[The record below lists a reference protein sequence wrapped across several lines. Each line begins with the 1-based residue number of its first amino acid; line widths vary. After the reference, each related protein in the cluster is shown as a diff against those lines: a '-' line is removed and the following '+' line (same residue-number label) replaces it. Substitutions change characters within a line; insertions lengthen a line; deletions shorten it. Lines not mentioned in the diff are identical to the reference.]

1 MDSKSDYI
9 DISYGGC
16 ADMVSYILRRL
27 LLLIPILFLASVLV
41 FGMSHLSKT
50 DPALVMVGGKQTS
63 PEVLENIRVKYHL
76 NEPVWKQ
83 YLIWAGNAVKGDLG
97 ESFKMKQSVSG
108 MIAERLP
115 LTIQLVV
122 MSTII
127 TILLAIPLGI
137 IAAVKKNTWVDY
149 LASLISLVGVSSPVF
164 FTGVLAVM
172 LFSYKLDLL
181 PAFGT
186 GDNFMENFKYLLL
199 PSLALG
205 INMLALS
212 SRITR
217 SEMIEALGTNYIE
230 TAVAKGIPKR
240 VIVLKHAF
248 KNALIPLLT
257 VTGLQL
263 GFLIVG
269 TVLVEY
275 TFGLGGIGSLIV
287 HAVQSSDYPLV
298 QGTTIF
304 LVVFFLLM
312 NLVVDVLYAVIDP
325 RIRY

>member
-1 MDSKSDYI
+1 MLTYI
-9 DISYGGC
+9 
-16 ADMVSYILRRL
+16 VRRL
-27 LLLIPILFLASVLV
+27 LLLIPVLFFVSVLI
-41 FGMSHLSKT
+41 FGMSHLSPT

-63 PEVLENIRVKYHL
+63 PEVLENIREKYHL
-76 NEPVWKQ
+76 NEPIYTQ
-83 YLIWAGNAVKGDLG
+83 YLYWIKDAVNGDLG
-97 ESFKMKQSVSG
+97 ESFKQKQAVTG

-115 LTIQLVV
+115 LTIQLVL
-122 MSTII
+122 MSLLI
-127 TILLAIPLGI
+127 TILISIPLGI

-149 LASLISLVGVSSPVF
+149 VSSLFALSGVSSPVF
-164 FTGVLAVM
+164 FTGVLLVL
-172 LFSYKLDLL
+172 LFSYKLDIL

-186 GDNFMENFKYLLL
+186 GDTVMENFKYLLL

-205 INMLALS
+205 VNMIALS

-217 SEMIEALGTNYIE
+217 SGMIEVLNTNYIQ
-230 TAVAKGIPKR
+230 TAVAKGIPKH
-240 VIVLKHAF
+240 VVVLKHGL

-287 HAVQSSDYPLV
+287 NGVQTSDYPVV
-298 QGTTIF
+298 QGTTLF
-304 LVVFFLLM
+304 MVTVFLLI
-312 NLVVDVLYAVIDP
+312 NLLVDVLYAVIDP

>member
-1 MDSKSDYI
+1 MFYLKNLKGCDLV
-9 DISYGGC
+9 ISY
-16 ADMVSYILRRL
+16 IIRRL
-27 LLLIPILFLASVLV
+27 LTLIPVLFFVSILI
-41 FGMSHLSKT
+41 FGMSHLSNT

-63 PEVLENIRVKYHL
+63 PEVLENIREKYNL
-76 NEPVWKQ
+76 NEPIWTQ
-83 YLIWAGNAVKGDLG
+83 YYLWIKDAVKGDLG

-108 MIAERLP
+108 MIVDRLP
-115 LTIQLVV
+115 LTIQLVL
-122 MSTII
+122 MSAFFTLIV
-127 TILLAIPLGI
+127 AVPLGI

-149 LASLISLVGVSSPVF
+149 VSSLFALSGVSSPVF
-164 FTGVLAVM
+164 FTGVLLVL
-172 LFSYKLDLL
+172 LFSYKLDIL

-186 GDNFMENFKYLLL
+186 GDNVLENFKYLLL
-199 PSLALG
+199 PSFALG
-205 INMLALS
+205 VNMIALS

-217 SEMIEALGTNYIE
+217 SGMIEVLNTNYIQ

-240 VIVLKHAF
+240 VIILKHGL

-287 HAVQSSDYPLV
+287 QGVQSSDYPVV
-298 QGTTIF
+298 QGTALFMVT
-304 LVVFFLLM
+304 VFLLI

-325 RIRY
+325 RVRY

>member
-1 MDSKSDYI
+1 MF
-9 DISYGGC
+9 
-16 ADMVSYILRRL
+16 SYIIRRL
-27 LLLIPILFLASVLV
+27 LLLIPIMFFASILV

-63 PEVLENIRVKYHL
+63 PEVLENIREKYHL

-83 YLIWAGNAVKGDLG
+83 YIIWAGNAVRGDLG

-115 LTIQLVV
+115 LTIQLVL
-122 MSTII
+122 MSAII
-127 TILLAIPLGI
+127 TFVLAVPLGI
-137 IAAVKKNTWVDY
+137 ISAVKKNTWVDY
-149 LASLISLVGVSSPVF
+149 LASLVSLIGVSSPVF
-164 FTGVLAVM
+164 FTGLLMVL
-172 LFSYKLDLL
+172 LFSYKWNIL
-181 PAFGT
+181 PAFGA
-186 GDNFMENFKYLLL
+186 GDNIIENFKYLLL

-205 INMLALS
+205 VNMLALS

-217 SEMIEALGTNYIE
+217 SGMIEALGSNYIE
-230 TAVAKGIPKR
+230 TAIAKGIPKH

-263 GFLIVG
+263 GFLIIG

-287 HAVQSSDYPLV
+287 HGVQSSDYPLV

-304 LVVFFLLM
+304 LVTFFLMM
-312 NLVVDVLYAVIDP
+312 NLIVDVLYAVIDP

>member
-1 MDSKSDYI
+1 M
-9 DISYGGC
+9 ISY
-16 ADMVSYILRRL
+16 IIRRL
-27 LLLIPILFLASVLV
+27 FLLIPIMFLASVLV

-63 PEVLENIRVKYHL
+63 PEVLENIREKYHL

-83 YLIWAGNAVKGDLG
+83 YVIWAGNAVQGDLG
-97 ESFKMKQSVSG
+97 ESFKMKQSVSK
-108 MIAERLP
+108 MIVERLP
-115 LTIQLVV
+115 LTVQLVA
-122 MSTII
+122 MSAII
-127 TILLAIPLGI
+127 TIILAIPLGI
-137 IAAVKKNTWVDY
+137 ISAVRKNTWVDY
-149 LASLISLVGVSSPVF
+149 VASLISLVGVSSPVF
-164 FTGVLAVM
+164 FTGLLAVL
-172 LFSYKLDLL
+172 LFSYKLNWL

-186 GDNFMENFKYLLL
+186 GSNFIENFKYLLL
-199 PSLALG
+199 PALALG
-205 INMLALS
+205 VNMLALS

-217 SEMIEALGTNYIE
+217 SGMIEALGTDYVE
-230 TAVAKGIPKR
+230 TAIAKGLPKR

-287 HAVQSSDYPLV
+287 HGVQSSDYPLV

-304 LVVFFLLM
+304 LVTFFLLM
-312 NLVVDVLYAVIDP
+312 NLIVDVLYAVIDP

>member
-1 MDSKSDYI
+1 MF
-9 DISYGGC
+9 
-16 ADMVSYILRRL
+16 SYIVRRL
-27 LLLIPILFLASVLV
+27 LLLVPVLFLVSILI
-41 FGMSHLSKT
+41 FGMSHMSPT

-63 PEVLENIRVKYHL
+63 PEVLENIREKYHL
-76 NEPVWKQ
+76 NDPLWTQ
-83 YLIWAGNAVKGDLG
+83 YYYWISDALKGDLG
-97 ESFKMKQSVSG
+97 ESFKLKQSVSG

-115 LTIQLVV
+115 LTIQLVL
-122 MSTII
+122 MSTVITLII
-127 TILLAIPLGI
+127 AIPLGI

-149 LASLISLVGVSSPVF
+149 VSSLFALSGVSSPVF
-164 FTGVLAVM
+164 FTGVLMVL
-172 LFSYKLDLL
+172 LFSYKLDIL
-181 PAFGT
+181 PAFGS
-186 GDNFMENFKYLLL
+186 GDTIMENFKFLLL

-205 INMLALS
+205 VNMIALS

-217 SEMIEALGTNYIE
+217 SGMIDVLSTNYIQ

-240 VIVLKHAF
+240 VVILKHGL

-287 HAVQSSDYPLV
+287 NGVQSSDYPVV
-298 QGTTIF
+298 QGTTLF
-304 LVVFFLLM
+304 LVTVFLFI
-312 NLVVDVLYAVIDP
+312 NLIIDVLYAVIDP

>member
-1 MDSKSDYI
+1 MVAYI
-9 DISYGGC
+9 I
-16 ADMVSYILRRL
+16 RRL
-27 LLLIPILFLASVLV
+27 LLLIPIIFFASALV

-83 YLIWAGNAVKGDLG
+83 YVIWAGNALQGDLG

-108 MIAERLP
+108 MIKERLP
-115 LTIQLVV
+115 LTIQLVL

-127 TILLAIPLGI
+127 TIVLAIPLGI
-137 IAAVKKNTWVDY
+137 ISAVKKNTWIDY
-149 LASLISLVGVSSPVF
+149 LASLISLIGVSSPVF
-164 FTGVLAVM
+164 FTGVLAVL
-172 LFSYKLDLL
+172 LFSYKLDWL

-186 GDNFMENFKYLLL
+186 GDNFIENFKYLLL
-199 PSLALG
+199 PSMALG
-205 INMLALS
+205 VNMLALS

-217 SEMIEALGTNYIE
+217 SGMIDALNTNYIE
-230 TAVAKGIPKR
+230 TAIAKGIPKH
-240 VIVLKHAF
+240 VVVLKHAF

-275 TFGLGGIGSLIV
+275 TFGLGGLGSLIV
-287 HAVQSSDYPLV
+287 LAVQSSDYPLV

-304 LVVFFLLM
+304 LVVFFLFM
-312 NLVVDVLYAVIDP
+312 NLIVDVLYAVIDP

>member
-1 MDSKSDYI
+1 
-9 DISYGGC
+9 
-16 ADMVSYILRRL
+16 
-27 LLLIPILFLASVLV
+27 
-41 FGMSHLSKT
+41 MSHMSPT

-63 PEVLENIRVKYHL
+63 PEVLENIREKYHL
-76 NEPVWKQ
+76 NDPLWTQ
-83 YLIWAGNAVKGDLG
+83 YYYWISDALKGDLG
-97 ESFKMKQSVSG
+97 ESFKLKQSVSG

-115 LTIQLVV
+115 LTIQLVL
-122 MSTII
+122 MSTVITLII
-127 TILLAIPLGI
+127 AIPLGI

-149 LASLISLVGVSSPVF
+149 VSSLFALSGVSSPVF
-164 FTGVLAVM
+164 FTGVLMVL
-172 LFSYKLDLL
+172 LFSYKLDIL
-181 PAFGT
+181 PAFGS
-186 GDNFMENFKYLLL
+186 GDTIMENFKFLLL

-205 INMLALS
+205 VNMIALS

-217 SEMIEALGTNYIE
+217 SGMIDVLSTNYIQ

-240 VIVLKHAF
+240 VVILKHGL

-287 HAVQSSDYPLV
+287 NGVQSSDYPVV
-298 QGTTIF
+298 QGTTLF
-304 LVVFFLLM
+304 LVTVFLFI
-312 NLVVDVLYAVIDP
+312 NLIIDVLYAVIDP

>member
-1 MDSKSDYI
+1 MF
-9 DISYGGC
+9 SY
-16 ADMVSYILRRL
+16 VIRRL
-27 LLLIPILFLASVLV
+27 LLLIPIMFFASILV
-41 FGMSHLSKT
+41 FGMSHLSKA

-63 PEVLENIRVKYHL
+63 PEVLENIREKYHL

-83 YLIWAGNAVKGDLG
+83 YIIWAGNAVQGDLG

-115 LTIQLVV
+115 LTIQLVL
-122 MSTII
+122 MSAII
-127 TILLAIPLGI
+127 TFVLAVPLGI
-137 IAAVKKNTWVDY
+137 ISAVKKNSWIDY
-149 LASLISLVGVSSPVF
+149 GASLVSLIGVSSPVF
-164 FTGVLAVM
+164 FTGLLMVL
-172 LFSYKLDLL
+172 LFSYKWNIL
-181 PAFGT
+181 PAFGA
-186 GDNFMENFKYLLL
+186 GDNVIENFKYLLL

-205 INMLALS
+205 VNMLALS

-217 SEMIEALGTNYIE
+217 SGMIEALGSNYIE
-230 TAVAKGIPKR
+230 TAIAKGIPKHI
-240 VIVLKHAF
+240 VVLKHAF

-287 HAVQSSDYPLV
+287 HGVQSSDYPLV

-304 LVVFFLLM
+304 LVAFFLLT

>member
-1 MDSKSDYI
+1 MIKR
-9 DISYGGC
+9 
-16 ADMVSYILRRL
+16 MVGTLFSFIIRRL
-27 LLLIPILFLASVLV
+27 LVLIPVLFIVSILV
-41 FGMSHLSKT
+41 FGMSHISST

-63 PEVLENIRVKYHL
+63 PEVLENIREKYHL

-83 YLIWAGNAVKGDLG
+83 YMIWIGNAVQGDLG

-108 MIAERLP
+108 MIADRLP
-115 LTIQLVV
+115 LTLQLVG
-122 MSTII
+122 MSALFTII
-127 TILLAIPLGI
+127 LAIPLGI
-137 IAAVKKNTWVDY
+137 LAAIKKNTWVDY
-149 LASLISLVGVSSPVF
+149 LTSLISLGGVSSPVF
-164 FTGVLAVM
+164 FTGVLLVL
-172 LFSYKLDLL
+172 LFSYKLDIL

-186 GDNFMENFKYLLL
+186 GDTFMGNFKYLIL
-199 PSLALG
+199 PSMALG
-205 INMLALS
+205 LNMLALS

-217 SEMIEALGTNYIE
+217 SGMIEVLNTNYIQ
-230 TAVAKGIPKR
+230 TAIAKGIPKR
-240 VIVLKHAF
+240 IIILKHAF

-287 HAVQSSDYPLV
+287 NGVQASDYPVV
-298 QGTTIF
+298 QGTTLFMVTVF
-304 LVVFFLLM
+304 LFI
-312 NLVVDVLYAVIDP
+312 NLIVDLLYAVVDP

>member
-1 MDSKSDYI
+1 
-9 DISYGGC
+9 
-16 ADMVSYILRRL
+16 
-27 LLLIPILFLASVLV
+27 
-41 FGMSHLSKT
+41 
-50 DPALVMVGGKQTS
+50 
-63 PEVLENIRVKYHL
+63 
-76 NEPVWKQ
+76 
-83 YLIWAGNAVKGDLG
+83 
-97 ESFKMKQSVSG
+97 MKQSVSG

-115 LTIQLVV
+115 LTTQLVL
-122 MSTII
+122 MSAII
-127 TILLAIPLGI
+127 TFVLAVPLGI
-137 IAAVKKNTWVDY
+137 ISAVKKNTWVDY
-149 LASLISLVGVSSPVF
+149 IASLISLVGVSSPVF
-164 FTGVLAVM
+164 FTGLLMVL
-172 LFSYKLDLL
+172 LFSYKWNIL
-181 PAFGT
+181 PAFGA
-186 GDNFMENFKYLLL
+186 GDNIVENFKYLFL

-205 INMLALS
+205 VNMLALS

-217 SEMIEALGTNYIE
+217 SGMIEALGSNYIE
-230 TAVAKGIPKR
+230 TAIAKGIPKR

-287 HAVQSSDYPLV
+287 HGVQSSDYPLV

-304 LVVFFLLM
+304 LVTFFLFM
-312 NLVVDVLYAVIDP
+312 NLIVDVLYAVIDP

>member
-1 MDSKSDYI
+1 M
-9 DISYGGC
+9 G
-16 ADMVSYILRRL
+16 SYILRRI
-27 LLLIPILFLASVLV
+27 LLLIPIMFLASVLV
-41 FGMSHLSKT
+41 FGMSHLSKA

-63 PEVLENIRVKYHL
+63 PEVLENIREKYHL

-83 YLIWAGNAVKGDLG
+83 YMIWAGNAVKGDLG

-115 LTIQLVV
+115 LTFQLVV
-122 MSTII
+122 MSAII
-127 TILLAIPLGI
+127 TILLAVPLGI
-137 IAAVKKNTWVDY
+137 ISAVRKNSIIDY
-149 LASLISLVGVSSPVF
+149 ISSLISLVGVSSPVF
-164 FTGVLAVM
+164 FTGLLAVL
-172 LFSYKLDLL
+172 LFSYKLDWL

-186 GDNFMENFKYLLL
+186 GSNFIENFKYLLL

-205 INMLALS
+205 VNMLALS

-217 SEMIEALGTNYIE
+217 SGMIDALGSDYIE
-230 TAVAKGIPKR
+230 TAIAKGIPKH
-240 VIVLKHAF
+240 VVVLKHAF

-287 HAVQSSDYPLV
+287 HGVQSSDYPLV

-304 LVVFFLLM
+304 LVTFFLLT
-312 NLVVDVLYAVIDP
+312 NLVVDILYAVIDP

>member
-1 MDSKSDYI
+1 MF
-9 DISYGGC
+9 
-16 ADMVSYILRRL
+16 SYIIRRL
-27 LLLIPILFLASVLV
+27 LLLLPIMFFASILV

-63 PEVLENIRVKYHL
+63 PEVLENIREKYHL

-83 YLIWAGNAVKGDLG
+83 YIIWAGNAVRGDLG

-108 MIAERLP
+108 MIVERLP
-115 LTIQLVV
+115 LTIQLVL
-122 MSTII
+122 MSAFITII
-127 TILLAIPLGI
+127 LAVPLGI
-137 IAAVKKNTWVDY
+137 ISAVKKNTWIDY
-149 LASLISLVGVSSPVF
+149 LSSLISLIGVSSPVF
-164 FTGVLAVM
+164 FTGLLMVL
-172 LFSYKLDLL
+172 LFSYKWNIL
-181 PAFGT
+181 PAFGA
-186 GDNFMENFKYLLL
+186 GDNIIENFKYLLL

-205 INMLALS
+205 VNMLALS

-217 SEMIEALGTNYIE
+217 SGMIEALGSNYIE
-230 TAVAKGIPKR
+230 TAIAKGIPKR
-240 VIVLKHAF
+240 VVILKHAF

-257 VTGLQL
+257 VTGLQF

-287 HAVQSSDYPLV
+287 HGVQSSDYPLV

-304 LVVFFLLM
+304 LVTFFLLM
-312 NLVVDVLYAVIDP
+312 NLIVDVLYAVIDP

>member
-1 MDSKSDYI
+1 M
-9 DISYGGC
+9 G
-16 ADMVSYILRRL
+16 SYILRRI
-27 LLLIPILFLASVLV
+27 LLLIPIMFLASVLV
-41 FGMSHLSKT
+41 FGMSHLSKA

-63 PEVLENIRVKYHL
+63 PEVLENIREKYHL
-76 NEPVWKQ
+76 NEPIWKQ
-83 YLIWAGNAVKGDLG
+83 YMIWAGNAVKGDLG

-115 LTIQLVV
+115 LTFQLVT
-122 MSTII
+122 MSAII
-127 TILLAIPLGI
+127 TIILAVPLGI
-137 IAAVKKNTWVDY
+137 IAAVRKNTVIDY
-149 LASLISLVGVSSPVF
+149 IASLISLVGVSSPVF
-164 FTGVLAVM
+164 FTGLLAVL
-172 LFSYKLDLL
+172 LFSYKLDWL

-186 GDNFMENFKYLLL
+186 GNNFIENFKYLLL

-217 SEMIEALGTNYIE
+217 SGMIDALGSDYIE
-230 TAVAKGIPKR
+230 TAIAKGIPKHI
-240 VIVLKHAF
+240 VVLKHAF

-287 HAVQSSDYPLV
+287 HGVQSSDYPLV

-304 LVVFFLLM
+304 LVTFFLLT
-312 NLVVDVLYAVIDP
+312 NLVVDILYAVIDP

>member
-1 MDSKSDYI
+1 
-9 DISYGGC
+9 
-16 ADMVSYILRRL
+16 
-27 LLLIPILFLASVLV
+27 
-41 FGMSHLSKT
+41 MSHISST

-63 PEVLENIRVKYHL
+63 PEVLENIREKYHL

-83 YLIWAGNAVKGDLG
+83 YMIWIGNAVQGDLG

-108 MIAERLP
+108 MIADRLP
-115 LTIQLVV
+115 LTLQLVG
-122 MSTII
+122 MSALFTII
-127 TILLAIPLGI
+127 LAIPLGI
-137 IAAVKKNTWVDY
+137 LAAIKKNTWVDY
-149 LASLISLVGVSSPVF
+149 LTSLISLGGVSSPVF
-164 FTGVLAVM
+164 FTGVLLVL
-172 LFSYKLDLL
+172 LFSYKLDIL

-186 GDNFMENFKYLLL
+186 GDTFMGNFKYLIL
-199 PSLALG
+199 PSMALG
-205 INMLALS
+205 LNMLALS

-217 SEMIEALGTNYIE
+217 SGMIEVLNTNYIQ
-230 TAVAKGIPKR
+230 TAIAKGIPKR
-240 VIVLKHAF
+240 IIILKHAF

-287 HAVQSSDYPLV
+287 NGVQASDYPVV
-298 QGTTIF
+298 QGTTLFMVTVF
-304 LVVFFLLM
+304 LFI
-312 NLVVDVLYAVIDP
+312 NLIVDLLYAVVDP

>member
-1 MDSKSDYI
+1 MF
-9 DISYGGC
+9 
-16 ADMVSYILRRL
+16 SYIIRRL
-27 LLLIPILFLASVLV
+27 LLLIPIMFFASILV

-63 PEVLENIRVKYHL
+63 PEVLENIREKYHL

-83 YLIWAGNAVKGDLG
+83 YIIWAGNAVQGNLG

-115 LTIQLVV
+115 LTIQLVL
-122 MSTII
+122 MSAII
-127 TILLAIPLGI
+127 TFVLAVPLGI
-137 IAAVKKNTWVDY
+137 ISAVKKNSWVDY
-149 LASLISLVGVSSPVF
+149 LASLISLIGVSSPVF
-164 FTGVLAVM
+164 FTGLLMVL
-172 LFSYKLDLL
+172 LFSYKWNIL
-181 PAFGT
+181 PAFGA
-186 GDNFMENFKYLLL
+186 GDNIMENFKYLLL

-205 INMLALS
+205 VNMLALS

-217 SEMIEALGTNYIE
+217 SGMIEALGSNYIE
-230 TAVAKGIPKR
+230 TAIAKGIPKH

-263 GFLIVG
+263 GFLIIG

-287 HAVQSSDYPLV
+287 HGVQSSDYPLV

-304 LVVFFLLM
+304 LVTFFLLM
-312 NLVVDVLYAVIDP
+312 NLIVDVLYAVIDP

>member
-1 MDSKSDYI
+1 M
-9 DISYGGC
+9 
-16 ADMVSYILRRL
+16 
-27 LLLIPILFLASVLV
+27 FFASILV

-63 PEVLENIRVKYHL
+63 PEVLENIREKYHL
-76 NEPVWKQ
+76 NEPIWKQ
-83 YLIWAGNAVKGDLG
+83 YIIWAGNAVQGNLG

-115 LTIQLVV
+115 LTIQLVL
-122 MSTII
+122 MSAII
-127 TILLAIPLGI
+127 TFILAVPLGI
-137 IAAVKKNTWVDY
+137 ISAVKKNSWVDY
-149 LASLISLVGVSSPVF
+149 LASLISLIGVSSPVF
-164 FTGVLAVM
+164 FTGLLMVL
-172 LFSYKLDLL
+172 LFSYKWDIL
-181 PAFGT
+181 PAFGA
-186 GDNFMENFKYLLL
+186 GDNIMENFKYLLL

-205 INMLALS
+205 VNMLALS

-217 SEMIEALGTNYIE
+217 SGMIEALGSNYIE
-230 TAVAKGIPKR
+230 TAIAKGIPKH

-263 GFLIVG
+263 GFLIIG

-287 HAVQSSDYPLV
+287 HGVQSSDYPLV

-304 LVVFFLLM
+304 LVTFFLLM
-312 NLVVDVLYAVIDP
+312 NLIVDVLYAVIDP

>member
-1 MDSKSDYI
+1 
-9 DISYGGC
+9 
-16 ADMVSYILRRL
+16 MVSKLFSFIIRRL
-27 LLLIPILFLASVLV
+27 LVLIPVLFLVSILV
-41 FGMSHLSKT
+41 FGMSHISST

-63 PEVLENIRVKYHL
+63 PEVLENIREKYHL

-83 YLIWAGNAVKGDLG
+83 YMIWVGNAVQGDLG

-108 MIAERLP
+108 MIADRLP
-115 LTIQLVV
+115 LTLQLVG
-122 MSTII
+122 MSALFTFI
-127 TILLAIPLGI
+127 LAIPLGI
-137 IAAVKKNTWVDY
+137 LAAVKKNTWVDY
-149 LASLISLVGVSSPVF
+149 LTSLISLGGVSSPVF
-164 FTGVLAVM
+164 FTGVLLVL
-172 LFSYKLDLL
+172 LFSYKLDIL

-186 GDNFMENFKYLLL
+186 GDSFMGNFKYLIL
-199 PSLALG
+199 PSMALG
-205 INMLALS
+205 LNMLALS

-217 SEMIEALGTNYIE
+217 SGMIEVLNTNYIQ
-230 TAVAKGIPKR
+230 TTIAKGIPKR
-240 VIVLKHAF
+240 IIILKHAF

-287 HAVQSSDYPLV
+287 NGVQASDYPVV
-298 QGTTIF
+298 QGTTLFMVTVF
-304 LVVFFLLM
+304 LFI
-312 NLVVDVLYAVIDP
+312 NLIVDLLYAVVDP